1 MNFGIRQKLLSG
13 FVVIILMF
21 TGTCL
26 VGLVSL
32 HLVVASLE
40 HTLEHPMVVN
50 RASQDIE
57 VLILSMQRNMYGISL
72 SRDKTEI
79 ERNVSEIRKKE
90 EIAVGLFSVAQNKL
104 LGNAGK
110 TLAMNTRIHFFG
122 WRHIRDKAIALA
134 ISGRYDQA
142 QKINNTEGD
151 SYVRLLQNE
160 LDHLGD
166 YATNRAKM
174 FTEGSV
180 GVAQNAKIIG
190 LITIILSILISLL
203 ISFYLSLSITR
214 RLKSISIATTL
225 MAKGDIKQALEIKG
239 HDELSLVAG
248 NFNDMA
254 TKLAGMYEEL
264 DNKVKERT
272 AELKEANLELQRVKS
287 ALEDKVN
294 ERTKDLEEKISELN
308 RSQLAMLYMIEDINE
323 TSRQLKAT
331 QEELIRK
338 ERLAILGQFSGN
350 ISHELR
356 NPLGVIDSS
365 IYYLQMRLNEKD
377 EKIHQHLNRISQSV
391 KTATIIIENLL
402 NLTRMN
408 KPTFTRY
415 NLTLLLADC
424 LKACKIPDEV
434 RVVEDFPE
442 TEIMVKAEKEQI
454 RMAVDN
460 LVKNAV
466 AAMNGKGTLTIRIRK
481 TEEELAEISFIDTGT
496 GINPDHLKQVFLPL
510 FSTKAKGIGLGL
522 SITKMIIENHG
533 GKITADT
540 EPGKG
545 ARFTICL
552 PLIRNVITEPPEKTE
567 ETEETEKEEEMR
579 KQDK

>member
-1 MNFGIRQKLLSG
+1 MNFGIRHKLLIG
-13 FVVIILMF
+13 FIVIILMF

-26 VGLVSL
+26 VGLFSL
-32 HLVVASLE
+32 QLVVDSLE

-57 VLILSMQRNMYGISL
+57 VLVLSMQRNMYGISL
-72 SRDKTEI
+72 SRNQTDI
-79 ERNVSEIRKKE
+79 DRHIIEIRKKE
-90 EIAVGLFSVAQNKL
+90 DKALGLFSVIQNQV
-104 LGNAGK
+104 LGNEGK
-110 TLAMNTRIHFFG
+110 TLALNARIRFYG
-122 WRHIRDKAIALA
+122 WRHLRDKAIALA
-134 ISGRYDQA
+134 ENGRYDQA
-142 QKINNTEGD
+142 QTITNTAGD

-174 FTEGSV
+174 FTEKSV
-180 GVAQNAKIIG
+180 SVTENAKIIG
-190 LITIILSILISLL
+190 LITIVLSLLISIF

-214 RLKSISIATTL
+214 RLKSISIATTM
-225 MAKGDIKQALEIKG
+225 MAKGDIKQTLQIKG
-239 HDELSLVAG
+239 HDELTLVAS

-254 TKLAGMYEEL
+254 SKLAGLYEDLE
-264 DNKVKERT
+264 NKVRERT
-272 AELKEANLELQRVKS
+272 GELKAANQELHRVKS
-287 ALEDKVN
+287 DLEAKVN

-377 EKIHQHLNRISQSV
+377 EKVHQHLDRIGQSV

-415 NLTLLLADC
+415 NLIILLADC
-424 LKACKIPDEV
+424 MKTCKIPDEV
-434 RVVEDFPE
+434 KVVEDFQE
-442 TEIMVKAEKEQI
+442 TEIMIKAEKEQI
-454 RMAVDN
+454 RMAIDN

-466 AAMNGKGTLTIRIRK
+466 AAMNGKGTLTIMIRK
-481 TEEELAEISFIDTGT
+481 TEEDMAEISFIDTGT
-496 GINPDHLKQVFLPL
+496 GIHPDHLKQVFLPL

-545 ARFTICL
+545 ARFTIRL
-552 PLIRNVITEPPEKTE
+552 PMIREVLTESSVKTE
-567 ETEETEKEEEMR
+567 ETEETEGTE
-579 KQDK
+579 